1 MKPIF
6 AQSTKKCLF
15 LPHVSIFIMTQFP
28 NSDFGLIWLKSF
40 LFTSRMEREREKM
53 DVNWY
58 LKKYS
63 RNKIC
68 YYCYCKTKIGCVV
81 SLPIV
86 PVIVVKIANLVLRI
100 FRQISIDVHFFSFF
114 SHSTSKKETFEPFWT
129 KIPIG
134 ELCQNQ
140 DPSKALKNQF
150 LSHTFQQR
158 MVSGILQCGEGTPIW
173 YLRKYPKIAL
183 SLYPK

>member
-1 MKPIF
+1 MGPHGTKIDTDWKWPQFLSSKNDICSQEINFASKCKKTWIVIF
-6 AQSTKKCLF
+6 DNWMLHLPQFKNFQFWGQFLHNQPKSAYF

-53 DVNWY
+53 DVNRY

-86 PVIVVKIANLVLRI
+86 PVIVVKIANLLLRI
-100 FRQISIDVHFFSFF
+100 FRQISIDVHFFLFLFSF
-114 SHSTSKKETFEPFWT
+114 
-129 KIPIG
+129 
-134 ELCQNQ
+134 
-140 DPSKALKNQF
+140 
-150 LSHTFQQR
+150 
-158 MVSGILQCGEGTPIW
+158 
-173 YLRKYPKIAL
+173 Y
-183 SLYPK
+183 